1 MINIIAAVSANGVIG
16 AEGKIPWNIPA
27 DMAHFKELTTG
38 GAVIMGR
45 YTYESIGR
53 PLPERFN
60 IVVSR
65 KSSYSGDELATVQ
78 DIESAIKLAKKERS
92 EIFLCGG
99 ERIYSE
105 GIRYAQR
112 LYFTLLDD
120 EYCGDAYF
128 PEFDH
133 SEFRLTKIQRD
144 NENKLTFCTYLRK

>member
-16 AEGKIPWNIPA
+16 VSGRIPWSIPA

-65 KSSYSGDELATVQ
+65 KSCYSGDELATVP

-112 LYFTLLDD
+112 LYLTLLDD

-144 NENKLTFCTYLRK
+144 NENKLTFCTYLKK

>member
-1 MINIIAAVSANGVIG
+1 MINIIAAVSSNGIIG
-16 AEGKIPWNIPA
+16 ASGRIPWDIPA

-65 KSSYSGDELATVQ
+65 KSSYSGDELATVP
-78 DIESAIKLAKKERS
+78 DIELAIKLAKKERS

-112 LYFTLLDD
+112 LYLTLLDD

-144 NENKLTFCTYLRK
+144 NENKLTFCTYLKK